1 MMMLIR
7 QLIVLQRNIIC
18 VSVLIWG
25 PQGSTRHDMHYIFKP
40 VMIKKSYQDRTQVI
54 EIFVSRPLE
63 ELDDSK
69 KKSIGIQP
77 SLAMYQ

>member
-1 MMMLIR
+1 
-7 QLIVLQRNIIC
+7 
-18 VSVLIWG
+18 
-25 PQGSTRHDMHYIFKP
+25 
-40 VMIKKSYQDRTQVI
+40 MIKKSYQDRTQVI

-77 SLAMYQ
+77 SLAMYQWELKSEEKHLTVFLSARPSLISRLFTTRYKGLSNPG